1 MDSKRNYIISELME
15 ENFIESETD
24 QIYLEEKEDSGKSIL
39 RWKLLS
45 NQNFSIRNVD
55 KKNTI
60 IHFFDEKK
68 GMYKRVDHIV
78 FENLGNNDWK
88 IHLIEMKSSVKYN
101 KWIEVKAKFR
111 ASYLLVQAIAAILSM
126 NIKEVRMYTTY
137 EKCNLDIPET
147 MPTARRLFLGQK
159 NVDPLDEWQGTDFG
173 LNFGERIE
181 FMHTPIQMVRNEMD
195 ILQGEFLCS

>member
-1 MDSKRNYIISELME
+1 MDSKRNYIINELMD

>member
-55 KKNTI
+55 KKNKI

>member
-1 MDSKRNYIISELME
+1 MDSKRNYIINELME

-78 FENLGNNDWK
+78 FENIGNNDWK

-159 NVDPLDEWQGTDFG
+159 NVDPLDEWQGIDFG

-195 ILQGEFLCS
+195 ILQGEFLCL

>member
-159 NVDPLDEWQGTDFG
+159 NVDPLDEWQGPDFG

>member
-159 NVDPLDEWQGTDFG
+159 NVDPLDEWQETDFG

>member
-1 MDSKRNYIISELME
+1 MSL
-15 ENFIESETD
+15 
-24 QIYLEEKEDSGKSIL
+24 
-39 RWKLLS
+39 KLLS

-55 KKNTI
+55 KKITI

-68 GMYKRVDHIV
+68 GMYKSVDHIV

-126 NIKEVRMYTTY
+126 NIKELLMYTTY
-137 EKCNLDIPET
+137 EKCNLDKPET

-159 NVDPLDEWQGTDFG
+159 YVDPLDERQGTDFG
-173 LNFGERIE
+173 
-181 FMHTPIQMVRNEMD
+181 
-195 ILQGEFLCS
+195 

>member
-1 MDSKRNYIISELME
+1 MDSKRNYIINELME

>member
-68 GMYKRVDHIV
+68 G
-78 FENLGNNDWK
+78 
-88 IHLIEMKSSVKYN
+88 
-101 KWIEVKAKFR
+101 
-111 ASYLLVQAIAAILSM
+111 
-126 NIKEVRMYTTY
+126 
-137 EKCNLDIPET
+137 
-147 MPTARRLFLGQK
+147 
-159 NVDPLDEWQGTDFG
+159 NV
-173 LNFGERIE
+173 
-181 FMHTPIQMVRNEMD
+181 
-195 ILQGEFLCS
+195 

>member
-159 NVDPLDEWQGTDFG
+159 NVDPLDEWQGIDFG

>member
-68 GMYKRVDHIV
+68 GMYKRVDHIF

>member
-45 NQNFSIRNVD
+45 NQNFSIRNLD

>member
-1 MDSKRNYIISELME
+1 MDSKRNYIINELME

-78 FENLGNNDWK
+78 FENIGNNDWK

-159 NVDPLDEWQGTDFG
+159 NVDPLDEWQGIDFG

>member
-60 IHFFDEKK
+60 IHFFNEKK

>member
-1 MDSKRNYIISELME
+1 ME

>member
-1 MDSKRNYIISELME
+1 ME

-68 GMYKRVDHIV
+68 G
-78 FENLGNNDWK
+78 
-88 IHLIEMKSSVKYN
+88 
-101 KWIEVKAKFR
+101 
-111 ASYLLVQAIAAILSM
+111 
-126 NIKEVRMYTTY
+126 
-137 EKCNLDIPET
+137 
-147 MPTARRLFLGQK
+147 
-159 NVDPLDEWQGTDFG
+159 NV
-173 LNFGERIE
+173 
-181 FMHTPIQMVRNEMD
+181 
-195 ILQGEFLCS
+195 

>member
-1 MDSKRNYIISELME
+1 MDSKRNYIINELME

-68 GMYKRVDHIV
+68 GMYKRVDHII

>member
-1 MDSKRNYIISELME
+1 MDSKRNYIISDLME

>member
-1 MDSKRNYIISELME
+1 MDSKRNYIINELME

-159 NVDPLDEWQGTDFG
+159 NVNPLDEWQGIDFG

-181 FMHTPIQMVRNEMD
+181 FMHTPIQMVRNGMD